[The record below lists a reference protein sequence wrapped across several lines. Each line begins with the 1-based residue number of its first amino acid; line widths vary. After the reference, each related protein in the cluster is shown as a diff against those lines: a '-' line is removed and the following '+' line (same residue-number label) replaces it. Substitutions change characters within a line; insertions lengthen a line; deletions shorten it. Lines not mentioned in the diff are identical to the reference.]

1 MSELQ
6 PSRIKQLDDATI
18 GHIAAGEVVE
28 RPAQVVKELIENSID
43 AGCTM
48 LEVNIENG
56 GYSLIRVRDDGTGI
70 HEDDLPLAFDRHATS
85 KLEKADDLNTI
96 HTLGFRGEAIA
107 SIGMVSE
114 LTIQSRPPESSGN
127 SITMSFGSKGDAEK
141 VGMNFGTEIEVKDLF
156 KNVPARLAFQ
166 RKAATENSKI
176 VEVVTS
182 NALANPS
189 ISYTLVIDGRTSLKV
204 NKSEDYQDRLFD
216 LLGAQANSM
225 IELKTS
231 EEDSAVPG
239 NEVWTGWISTPDIT
253 RGKGDEVHVLI
264 NSRPVASGPF
274 QQAIRRGYKTRL
286 MVGRHPVAVLNLEI
300 PPSDVDVNVHPTKRE
315 VRLKNAWRV
324 LERLERAIAYTLES
338 VPTTPEAAGGIAGIE
353 SVTKTSIQV
362 ELPRSENEVESKPLI
377 STENKALESAI
388 GKEIKPLVAPKVK
401 LGGRNSEQPNWLTAA
416 QTELKKEPK
425 ARPISSSPTLQT
437 TLSDEKPVAPALSS
451 AERDLHRYS
460 EFEGVSPENETKL
473 SGLINDL
480 GKLEPLAQFADSYI
494 LVQADEELLLVDQHA
509 LHERIR
515 YERLR
520 NDDDNWAS
528 QRKLTPIPIALNP
541 AQAEK
546 VISNQDSLRDIGLE
560 IKMED
565 NNAWNIHAAPKFLS
579 NDELIPFVNDL
590 IQDLDN
596 ESGRLDT
603 IERKKDYV
611 AFMKSCKGAVK
622 ANQKLT
628 LPEMRRLLEDMR
640 RIPNPW
646 ACVHGRPT
654 AMRISLHNI
663 DEHFGRHG

>member
-1 MSELQ
+1 MIELQ
-6 PSRIKQLDDATI
+6 PSRIKQLDDSTI

-43 AGCTM
+43 AGSKI
-48 LEVNIENG
+48 LDISIENG
-56 GYSLIRVRDDGTGI
+56 GYSLIRVRDDGSGI
-70 HEDDLPLAFDRHATS
+70 HADDLPLAFDRHATS
-85 KLEKADDLNTI
+85 KLEKAEDLNTI

-114 LTIQSRPPESSGN
+114 LTIESRPPDSSGN
-127 SITMSFGSKGDAEK
+127 SITMSFGSKGEVEK
-141 VGMNFGTEIEVKDLF
+141 IGMNFGTEITVKNLF
-156 KNVPARLAFQ
+156 QNVPARLAFQ
-166 RKAATENSKI
+166 RKASTENSKI

-182 NALANPS
+182 NALANPG
-189 ISYTLVIDGRTSLKV
+189 ISYNLVIDGRTSLKV

-225 IELKTS
+225 IELRIS
-231 EEDSAVPG
+231 EEDSEVPG
-239 NEVWTGWISTPDIT
+239 DENWTGWISTPDIT

-274 QQAIRRGYKTRL
+274 QQSIRRGYKTRL

-324 LERLERAIAYTLES
+324 LEKLERAIAFTLES
-338 VPTTPEAAGGIAGIE
+338 VPTTPESAGGIAGIE
-353 SVTKTSIQV
+353 SVSKSSIQV
-362 ELPRSENEVESKPLI
+362 ELPREQNAVEQKPAKKPENS
-377 STENKALESAI
+377 SLESAI
-388 GKEIKPLVAPKVK
+388 GKEIKPLVATKIK
-401 LGGRNSEQPNWLTAA
+401 LGGKNSKQPNWLAAA

-425 ARPISSSPTLQT
+425 SRPISSSPTLQT
-437 TLSDEKPVAPALSS
+437 TLSNENPVAPALSS

-460 EFEGVSPENETKL
+460 EYVGVSPEQEQKL
-473 SGLINDL
+473 SGLINEL

-520 NDDDNWAS
+520 NDDENWAS
-528 QRKLTPIPIALNP
+528 QKKLTPIPIALNP
-541 AQAEK
+541 AQAER
-546 VISNQDSLRDIGLE
+546 VISNQGSLRDIGLE
-560 IKMED
+560 LKMDE
-565 NNAWNIHAAPKFLS
+565 NNSWSILAAPKFLS

-603 IERKKDYV
+603 VERKKDYV

-622 ANQKLT
+622 ANQKLS